1 MESTSLSLQQRQWGN
16 NNNHINNH
24 SSLSSSASI
33 SAAARNHQNHVQL
46 LQPSYTQSNSNPRR
60 LGWAS
65 LFLTSLISW
74 GSAIEVTRFRHEQA
88 MRREYYAS
96 LSSGTSNNNNN
107 IESNSNNG
115 VVAQPQSAYSHGNID
130 ITTSYDTETSADI
143 AKIAIFSITSI
154 FLLTFVYLAIQ
165 ILIPQQQL
173 GNNSLTPGT
182 KIEFTLL
189 LLLIGLSCTAVST
202 TTNPIYG
209 LAINPISGEVA
220 FGNLYYSI
228 WASWICILTLVLSYI
243 RTKYGIDV
251 LMEMKSRG
259 GKRLRLWI
267 GLIIVNLLVMASSA
281 TCYDA
286 KCGNYEEDDASDGTA
301 SNQIYYDNNLQQ
313 LNDPWEESRS
323 KKYCH
328 RAAFG
333 VSVGCIGCVTSL
345 SVVAMRSACTPSG
358 TIGGATTS
366 SSNPQENIGGGGGDG
381 DSKSKKIIFVVE
393 CLSSWTLLVMNCF
406 AVAYLTS
413 EGGPGAPI
421 GNLFF
426 ATWIT
431 FVMVIFVAVS
441 CFGEVQLA
449 KKIYQHRYTRQD
461 SSTENTM
468 SEEGMEMDNISSLNL
483 SSYDRRSTGGL
494 SSSRF
499 DDYDSEDAP
508 SMFVR
513 SMCSGS
519 VVEVQVGD

>member
-1 MESTSLSLQQRQWGN
+1 
-16 NNNHINNH
+16 
-24 SSLSSSASI
+24 
-33 SAAARNHQNHVQL
+33 
-46 LQPSYTQSNSNPRR
+46 
-60 LGWAS
+60 
-65 LFLTSLISW
+65 
-74 GSAIEVTRFRHEQA
+74 

-96 LSSGTSNNNNN
+96 ISTGNNN
-107 IESNSNNG
+107 IEGNSNNG
-115 VVAQPQSAYSHGNID
+115 VVAQPQPTSSHGNIE
-130 ITTSYDTETSADI
+130 TSFDTETSADI

-165 ILIPQQQL
+165 LLIPQL
-173 GNNSLTPGT
+173 ANNSLTFGT

-209 LAINPISGEVA
+209 LAINPTSGEVC

-228 WASWICILTLVLSYI
+228 WASWICMLTLVLSYI
-243 RTKYGIDV
+243 RTEYGIDV
-251 LMEMKSRG
+251 LMEIKLRG

-286 KCGNYEEDDASDGTA
+286 KCGNYDDEEEASDGTA
-301 SNQIYYDNNLQQ
+301 SNQIYYDNNVQQ
-313 LNDPWEESRS
+313 MDNDPWVESRS
-323 KKYCH
+323 KKYCR

-345 SVVAMRSACTPSG
+345 SVVAMRSACTPSA
-358 TIGGATTS
+358 TIGATTTS
-366 SSNPQENIGGGGGDG
+366 SSNPQENIGGGGDG
-381 DSKSKKIIFVVE
+381 DSKTKKIIFVVE
-393 CLSSWTLLVMNCF
+393 CLSSWTLLFMNCF

-421 GNLFF
+421 GNLFY

-431 FVMVIFVAVS
+431 FVLVIFVAVS

-449 KKIYQHRYTRQD
+449 KKIYQRRYMRQD
-461 SSTENTM
+461 SSTENNTM
-468 SEEGMEMDNISSLNL
+468 SEEGMEMMDNISSLNL
-483 SSYDRRSTGGL
+483 SSYDRRLTGGL
-494 SSSRF
+494 SSTSGF

>member
-1 MESTSLSLQQRQWGN
+1 
-16 NNNHINNH
+16 
-24 SSLSSSASI
+24 
-33 SAAARNHQNHVQL
+33 
-46 LQPSYTQSNSNPRR
+46 
-60 LGWAS
+60 
-65 LFLTSLISW
+65 
-74 GSAIEVTRFRHEQA
+74 

-96 LSSGTSNNNNN
+96 ISSGNNN
-107 IESNSNNG
+107 IEGNSNNG

-165 ILIPQQQL
+165 ILIPQQL

-189 LLLIGLSCTAVST
+189 LLLVGLSCTAVST

-209 LAINPISGEVA
+209 LAINPTSGEVA

-243 RTKYGIDV
+243 RTEYGIDV

-286 KCGNYEEDDASDGTA
+286 QCGNYHDGKNDDPIE
-301 SNQIYYDNNLQQ
+301 SNKIYYDNGQNNNNDEL
-313 LNDPWEESRS
+313 DPWEESRS

-345 SVVAMRSACTPSG
+345 SVVAMRLACTTTTPS
-358 TIGGATTS
+358 
-366 SSNPQENIGGGGGDG
+366 PQENVGDG
-381 DSKSKKIIFVVE
+381 NSQSNKIIFVVE
-393 CLSSWTLLVMNCF
+393 CLSSWILLFMNCF
-406 AVAYLTS
+406 SVAYLTS
-413 EGGPGAPI
+413 EGGPGAPL
-421 GNLFF
+421 GNLFY

-431 FVMVIFVAVS
+431 FVLIVFVAVS
-441 CFGEVQLA
+441 CFGEVQMA
-449 KKIYQHRYTRQD
+449 KKIYQRRYLRQG
-461 SSTENTM
+461 SSFDNTM
-468 SEEGMEMDNISSLNL
+468 SDEEMGMESLSSLNL
-483 SSYDRRSTGGL
+483 SSTNNFERHSTGRF

-508 SMFVR
+508 SMLIR
-513 SMCSGS
+513 PTCSGS